1 MVICIAPHAISIHCR
16 RFAWSRANLAVMTS
30 LSPFFPRNGPHV
42 EPLDYTFWAR
52 PGVPTTTSPGSAA
65 LAPASGCQGQA
76 PLSWRMAR
84 SGVYGFCTLGV
95 CGTHH
100 PQMAVRDV
108 ARRVPPASGF
118 RPGEWSCLPEFREN
132 RRFGSN
138 RKDLV
143 NDEVLTG
150 LLRSSLQQP
159 PRPVI
164 VGALR
169 RSCFVHLVWST
180 GPTDTLYGDQF
191 RGLAAPN
198 GWGPEPS
205 RMPVFG

>member
-1 MVICIAPHAISIHCR
+1 MPGASPAELEDGQIR
-16 RFAWSRANLAVMTS
+16 RVW
-30 LSPFFPRNGPHV
+30 FFHFGR
-42 EPLDYTFWAR
+42 
-52 PGVPTTTSPGSAA
+52 
-65 LAPASGCQGQA
+65 
-76 PLSWRMAR
+76 
-84 SGVYGFCTLGV
+84 
-95 CGTHH
+95 
-100 PQMAVRDV
+100 VRDSSADGCPSFS

-118 RPGEWSCLPEFREN
+118 RPGEWSCPPEFREN

-150 LLRSSLQQP
+150 LLRSSRQQP

-164 VGALR
+164 VRALR

-180 GPTDTLYGDQF
+180 GPTDTLYGDRF
-191 RGLAAPN
+191 RGLTAAN

-205 RMPVFG
+205 RVPVFGLMK

>member
-1 MVICIAPHAISIHCR
+1 
-16 RFAWSRANLAVMTS
+16 MTS

-65 LAPASGCQGQA
+65 LAPASGCHGRA
-76 PLSWRMAR
+76 TLSWRMTR
-84 SGVYGFCTLGV
+84 SGAYGFSTLGV
-95 CGTHH
+95 CGTH
-100 PQMAVRDV
+100 PQMALRGPSFS
-108 ARRVPPASGF
+108 ASLVPPASGF

-159 PRPVI
+159 RRPVI

-191 RGLAAPN
+191 RGLVAAN
-198 GWGPEPS
+198 GCGPELS
-205 RMPVFG
+205 RVPVFGLMK